1 MSKKWSRLIF
11 YINKFYLFNRKNYI
25 YAMLYPL
32 LVIPLF
38 YGLMIYHFV
47 HLFMPAEKW
56 RKKTKKDRE
65 YDDSTWTDN
74 FASSD
79 WRLHTHFECITH
91 FRMDFTHRLLF
102 ITMLLENC
110 SKPSFHPQGKW
121 PKFSKNILKY
131 PYHILIWEMVFASDN
146 HINRFFGNNF
156 WNRTSFFVS
165 S

>member
-1 MSKKWSRLIF
+1 MKMSKKWSRLIF

-74 FASSD
+74 SASSD
-79 WRLHTHFECITH
+79 AFTLISNASHIFEWISRIDC
-91 FRMDFTHRLLF
+91 
-102 ITMLLENC
+102 
-110 SKPSFHPQGKW
+110 
-121 PKFSKNILKY
+121 FS
-131 PYHILIWEMVFASDN
+131 
-146 HINRFFGNNF
+146 
-156 WNRTSFFVS
+156 
-165 S
+165 